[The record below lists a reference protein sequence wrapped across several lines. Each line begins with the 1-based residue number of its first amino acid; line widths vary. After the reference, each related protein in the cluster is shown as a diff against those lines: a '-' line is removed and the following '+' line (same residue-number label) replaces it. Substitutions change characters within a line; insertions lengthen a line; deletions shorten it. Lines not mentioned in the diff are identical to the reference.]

1 MNNTVKIKC
10 NVGTTNMAAGLA
22 MQVWI
27 DSEKIFDQ
35 TVVEPTPVEFDL
47 VEDEAEHSLRFVMSN
62 KMPDHT
68 QIDNDGNITADSR
81 LIVSDVGFDEISLG
95 QLFFSMATYTHNS
108 NGSGPEVLDKFHG
121 EMGCNGTVELKFT
134 TPAYLWLLE
143 HI

>member
-10 NVGTTNMAAGLA
+10 NVGTTNMAAGLV

-68 QIDNDGNITADSR
+68 QIDDNGNIIADSR
-81 LIVSDVGFDEISLG
+81 LIVSDIEFDEISLG
-95 QLFFSMATYTHNS
+95 HLFFNLATYTHNS
-108 NGSGPEVLDKFHG
+108 NGVGSQVQDKFYG
-121 EMGCNGTVELKFT
+121 EIGCNGTVELKFT
-134 TPAYLWLLE
+134 TPVYLWLLE
-143 HI
+143 NM

>member
-1 MNNTVKIKC
+1 MTNTVKIKC
-10 NVGTTNMAAGLA
+10 SVGTTNMAAGLA

-68 QIDNDGNITADSR
+68 QIDNNGNITADSR
-81 LIVSDVGFDEISLG
+81 LIVSDVEFDEISLG

-108 NGSGPEVLDKFHG
+108 NGSGPEVLDKFYG
-121 EMGCNGTVELKFT
+121 EIGCNGTVELKFT
-134 TPAYLWLLE
+134 TPVYLWLLE